1 MGNSVP
7 YEPRRGY
14 ARPGEIDLPIPKP
27 KSAESRPDVVPAP
40 NRLSSTPLPIP
51 AKPSSAEPWP
61 DVAPAPN
68 RLSSTPAP
76 IPKPKSAESR
86 PDVAPA
92 PNRLSS
98 TPLPIPKPKSAE
110 PWPDVTPAPN
120 RLSST
125 PLPVPKP
132 KLAEP
137 WPDVPPA
144 PIRLRPTPT
153 GEIAPPIPKPKLAEA
168 WPDVTPAPNRPSSA
182 PPPVKDKIN
191 KINTVSAATAANRN
205 KVSARFELL
214 PDRKP
219 QWNRIGLSAAAQ
231 LTALGLLLLA
241 PLFFSQPMQTALKF
255 DVVELMQPITQ
266 IEIPPETPP
275 PPPKVKPKVR
285 PPKPKPEVVPEPVV
299 LSPKKPHVFLIIK
312 PEPPKVRTLDAKPL
326 EINSTFKET
335 KITVEILQPAA
346 PKEEVKVAAPSP
358 ASPAPVTV
366 AAPLNNVQTGGF
378 GNPNGLPGPENPNRA
393 ANINR
398 AGSPLLPGGPGFGN
412 GTGGAR
418 GIRGVAAADA
428 SNKNGLAA
436 GGVNTHV
443 DILDKPNPVYS
454 TEARTLRIEGDVV
467 LEVVFLASGQMQVSR
482 VVSGLGHGLDEAA
495 IQAAKQIRF
504 RPAKR
509 DGQPVDTPARVRIGF
524 RLAG

>member
-7 YEPRRGY
+7 YDPRRGY
-14 ARPGEIDLPIPKP
+14 ARPGEIDL
-27 KSAESRPDVVPAP
+27 
-40 NRLSSTPLPIP
+40 
-51 AKPSSAEPWP
+51 
-61 DVAPAPN
+61 
-68 RLSSTPAP
+68 P

-98 TPLPIPKPKSAE
+98 TPLPIPTKPSSAEPWPDVAPASNRLSSAPSPISKPSLAEPWPDVAPASNRLSSTPSPISKPSLAEPWPDVAPASNRLSSSPSPIPKPKSAE
-110 PWPDVTPAPN
+110 PWPDMA
-120 RLSST
+120 
-125 PLPVPKP
+125 
-132 KLAEP
+132 
-137 WPDVPPA
+137 PA
-144 PIRLRPTPT
+144 PIRLRPTPS
-153 GEIAPPIPKPKLAEA
+153 GAIAPPIPKPRSAEP
-168 WPDVTPAPNRPSSA
+168 WPDMAPAPNRLSSNPSPA
-182 PPPVKDKIN
+182 KDNIN
-191 KINTVSAATAANRN
+191 RINTVSVTNAVTRN

-219 QWNRIGLSAAAQ
+219 QWNRIGVSAAAQ
-231 LTALGLLLLA
+231 LLALGLLLLA

-266 IEIPPETPP
+266 IEIPPKTPP
-275 PPPKVKPKVR
+275 PPPKVRPKVQ

-299 LSPKKPHVFLIIK
+299 LSPKQPHVFLITK
-312 PEPPKVRTLDAKPL
+312 PEPPKVHNLEAKPL
-326 EINSTFKET
+326 EINQTFKET
-335 KITVEILQPAA
+335 KITVEILQPAP
-346 PKEEVKVAAPSP
+346 PKEEVKAAPPNP

-366 AAPLNNVQTGGF
+366 AAPLNTVQTGGF
-378 GNPNGLPGPENPNRA
+378 GDPNGLPATGNPTRA
-393 ANINR
+393 VNINR
-398 AGSPLLPGGPGFGN
+398 AGSPLLPGGPGYGN
-412 GTGGAR
+412 GSGGAR
-418 GIRGVAAADA
+418 GIMGVAAAEA
-428 SNKNGLAA
+428 SSKNGLAA
-436 GGVNTHV
+436 EGATTHV

-467 LEVVFLASGQMQVSR
+467 LEVVFLASGQMQVTR

-509 DGQPVDTPARVRIGF
+509 DGQPIDTPARVRIGF

>member
-7 YEPRRGY
+7 YDPRRGY

-27 KSAESRPDVVPAP
+27 KSAESRPDVASAP
-40 NRLSSTPLPIP
+40 NPLSSTPIPIP
-51 AKPSSAEPWP
+51 TKPSSAEPWP
-61 DVAPAPN
+61 DVATASN
-68 RLSSTPAP
+68 H
-76 IPKPKSAESR
+76 
-86 PDVAPA
+86 
-92 PNRLSS
+92 LSS
-98 TPLPIPKPKSAE
+98 TPLPIPKP
-110 PWPDVTPAPN
+110 
-120 RLSST
+120 R
-125 PLPVPKP
+125 
-132 KLAEP
+132 LAEH
-137 WPDVPPA
+137 WPEMTPA
-144 PIRLRPTPT
+144 PIRLRPAPQ
-153 GEIAPPIPKPKLAEA
+153 GGIAPPIPKPKSTEP
-168 WPDVTPAPNRPSSA
+168 WPDMVPAPNRLSSS

-191 KINTVSAATAANRN
+191 RVNTVGATNAVTRN

-219 QWNRIGLSAAAQ
+219 QWNRIGVSAAAQ
-231 LTALGLLLLA
+231 LAALGLLLLA

-255 DVVELMQPITQ
+255 DVVELMQPVTQ
-266 IEIPPETPP
+266 IQIPSKTPP

-285 PPKPKPEVVPEPVV
+285 PPEPKPIVEPEPVV
-299 LSPKKPHVFLIIK
+299 LNPKQPHVFLITK
-312 PEPPKVRTLDAKPL
+312 PEPPKVRNLEAKPL
-326 EINSTFKET
+326 EISQTLKET
-335 KITVEILQPAA
+335 RIVVEILQPAP
-346 PKEEVKVAAPSP
+346 PKEEEVKVAPNP
-358 ASPAPVTV
+358 GSPAPVTV

-378 GNPNGLPGPENPNRA
+378 GDPSGLPGTGNPNRA

-418 GIRGVAAADA
+418 GIRGAAAAEA
-428 SNKNGLAA
+428 SSKNGLAA
-436 GGVNTHV
+436 AGATTHV

-467 LEVVFLASGQMQVSR
+467 LEVVFLASGQMQVTR